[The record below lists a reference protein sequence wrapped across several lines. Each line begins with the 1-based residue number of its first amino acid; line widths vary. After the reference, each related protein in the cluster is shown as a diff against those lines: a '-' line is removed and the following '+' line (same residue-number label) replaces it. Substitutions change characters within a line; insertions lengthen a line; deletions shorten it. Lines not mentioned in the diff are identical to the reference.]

1 MRKRDR
7 DLEELLIVHFPSAL
21 AHVTGEGNEVAFLR
35 QVTTIQLSIPSQ
47 DTLPLPFPIKQL
59 SCQLLNPKSQHVPC
73 HITHTQP
80 GVCTLTFT
88 PVLLGLH
95 QLKITIR
102 DTDIPGSPFTIRVL
116 SSSAMIRMVPENRG
130 VVQGTIYGVI
140 RPYDVAVSNSGE
152 VVVSEFWNHCISVY
166 SRGGNISDHLDLTR
180 DGSSILMV

>member
-1 MRKRDR
+1 MRKRVR

-73 HITHTQP
+73 HITHSQP

-95 QLKITIR
+95 QLKITVR
-102 DTDIPGSPFTIRVL
+102 DIGIPGSPFKIHVL
-116 SSSAMIRMVPENRG
+116 SPSATMRMVPENRG
-130 VVQGTIYGVI
+130 VV
-140 RPYDVAVSNSGE
+140 
-152 VVVSEFWNHCISVY
+152 
-166 SRGGNISDHLDLTR
+166 
-180 DGSSILMV
+180 